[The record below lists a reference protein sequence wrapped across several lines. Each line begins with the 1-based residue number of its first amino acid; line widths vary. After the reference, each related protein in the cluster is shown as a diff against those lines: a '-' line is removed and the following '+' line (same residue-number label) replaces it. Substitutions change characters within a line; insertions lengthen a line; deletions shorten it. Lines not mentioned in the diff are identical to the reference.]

1 MRLVRVQFFWCHIR
15 WVLVHRGE
23 QLLCISLHPQTKHY
37 PGDRSLAYDL
47 IVKRGIVSGRVAL
60 LLRSTEIKPDA
71 FLRSVFYFYFL
82 FFIHKVLHDGQCIF
96 RFMI

>member
-1 MRLVRVQFFWCHIR
+1 M
-15 WVLVHRGE
+15 HRGE

-71 FLRSVFYFYFL
+71 FLRSVFLLICCFFYTKFYMMVNCVLVFACIIFFL
-82 FFIHKVLHDGQCIF
+82 SFFNFSKLIL
-96 RFMI
+96 

>member
-1 MRLVRVQFFWCHIR
+1 M
-15 WVLVHRGE
+15 HRGE

-71 FLRSVFYFYFL
+71 FLRSVFFFFL
-82 FFIHKVLHDGQCIF
+82 FFLYTKFYMMVNAFLGL
-96 RFMI
+96 

>member
-1 MRLVRVQFFWCHIR
+1 M
-15 WVLVHRGE
+15 HRGE

-71 FLRSVFYFYFL
+71 FLRSVFVYVGFFYTKFYMMVNTFL
-82 FFIHKVLHDGQCIF
+82 GL
-96 RFMI
+96 